1 MGRWRRWEAG
11 IMGRR
16 GTDEERGSRNAIT
29 SSRFFNGVDQSKSS
43 VQKHTVTT
51 TTTTTRQ
58 FGRVKQ
64 LKKKQVRLPCHHKLQ
79 LPNEFLHVYCFIE
92 LLCLKCRRSTIH
104 AGLSFNVRFE
114 MKIMRRALRRHK
126 PFDQSLTESQ

>member
-1 MGRWRRWEAG
+1 
-11 IMGRR
+11 MGRR

-64 LKKKQVRLPCHHKLQ
+64 LKKNK
-79 LPNEFLHVYCFIE
+79 FVYHAITNCNYQMNFYTSTV
-92 LLCLKCRRSTIH
+92 LLNY
-104 AGLSFNVRFE
+104 FV
-114 MKIMRRALRRHK
+114 
-126 PFDQSLTESQ
+126 